1 MIRECIV
8 KLNNEVV
15 TVAKYGDIDV
25 QLPAIHR
32 NAKTIFVN
40 YENGRYSV
48 VDKDYKP
55 KSATVSE
62 KKSTKK
68 KTTNEEIVKEVETTI
83 EDNEDA

>member
-1 MIRECIV
+1 MIKECIV

-15 TVAKYGDIDV
+15 TVVAYGDIDV

-32 NAKTIFVN
+32 EAKTLFVN
-40 YENGRYSV
+40 CEDGKYTV

>member
-1 MIRECIV
+1 MVKECIV

-15 TVAKYGDIDV
+15 TVVAYGDIDV

-32 NAKTIFVN
+32 EAKTLFVN
-40 YENGRYSV
+40 CEDGKYTV

-55 KSATVSE
+55 KGAAVE
-62 KKSTKK
+62 KKRTNK
-68 KTTNEEIVKEVETTI
+68 KTTVEEVAKELDTAI

>member
-1 MIRECIV
+1 MVKECIV

-15 TVAKYGDIDV
+15 TVVAYGDIDV

-32 NAKTIFVN
+32 EAKTLFVN
-40 YENGRYSV
+40 CENGKYTV

-55 KSATVSE
+55 KCATAE

-68 KTTNEEIVKEVETTI
+68 KTTNEEIAKKLEVSE
-83 EDNEDA
+83 EDNKDA

>member
-1 MIRECIV
+1 MVKECIV

-15 TVAKYGDIDV
+15 TVVAYGDIDV

-32 NAKTIFVN
+32 EAKTLFVN
-40 YENGRYSV
+40 CEDGKYTV

-55 KSATVSE
+55 KGAAVE

-68 KTTNEEIVKEVETTI
+68 KTTVEEVAKELDTAI